1 MSIVPFSYFT
11 IPSEEDTDS
20 KNKTR
25 YYYVNNNVIS
35 ISQFTE
41 KGIGGLLWDC
51 VHILSHYYSR
61 CLCWSILNHTL
72 K

>member
-11 IPSEEDTDS
+11 IPSDESADN
-20 KNKTR
+20 KNTTR

-51 VHILSHYYSR
+51 VYILIYNFN
-61 CLCWSILNHTL
+61 I
-72 K
+72 

>member
-11 IPSEEDTDS
+11 IPSDESADN
-20 KNKTR
+20 KNTTR

-51 VHILSHYYSR
+51 V
-61 CLCWSILNHTL
+61 
-72 K
+72 